1 MPFYHRLTKEFL
13 TIFHS
18 KEENLF
24 VQWGNLLAIDAQL
37 QILMEISN
45 NRKEGLLDDLG
56 WVRKKSLKWLK
67 MTIQY
72 FYREITGAKLTQKPK
87 MGLIY
92 LSEHLAES
100 WTFILGAPSCVWE
113 LGEKLAI
120 NGKRWR
126 AIDYWGSFI
135 DRAFLGIEM
144 KSSNGRN
151 GRFSGGKDPW
161 E

>member
-1 MPFYHRLTKEFL
+1 MLAEKIAGAEEYLAHFQTELEKQGVLRFFPKLNAFYHRLAKEFL

-24 VQWGNLLAIDAQL
+24 VQWGNL
-37 QILMEISN
+37 MEISN

-56 WVRKKSLKWLK
+56 MSEEEVIEMIENDHK
-67 MTIQY
+67 Y

-100 WTFILGAPSCVWE
+100 
-113 LGEKLAI
+113 
-120 NGKRWR
+120 
-126 AIDYWGSFI
+126 
-135 DRAFLGIEM
+135 
-144 KSSNGRN
+144 
-151 GRFSGGKDPW
+151 
-161 E
+161 